1 MIIVLVA
8 GCAPKP
14 AGPALL
20 AVEPVFFDANLGT
33 SLVLTAQGL
42 LPPATLDFD
51 RPANSTMPPAV
62 VSAFIDDGTM
72 RVELLDVQ
80 WVDASRVTGRL
91 AAPVVVGVYDVH
103 LIEPRGGGLVLPAA
117 LQALDCSAGDCPLE
131 DGGIPDSGVV
141 VCSTTSYRDRDL
153 DGYGTGGARLLCG
166 PGWVPLSG
174 DCDDRDSLTF
184 PSAPEQCNGL
194 DDDCNALI
202 DDTRCADAGWTQVDE
217 LRAPDTDLL
226 SSASFAPGSLWIAAG
241 SKVFIRRGVL
251 GLAEVSST
259 CPANLKAVC
268 AEPGGEAEL
277 GGGSSGAGRIVEHAF
292 NAAGCSNERVVAE
305 PPVAM
310 VGFQSGAEF
319 LNVAVLEDGRLLR
332 WRRGQAPVISSS
344 NLASSGEVTDL
355 HGVAQEQLIA
365 VGSVMQGNNR
375 RPMSW
380 LLQADGGWRE
390 ESLTGGGNPNGK
402 MLGVWALTAVDA
414 IAVGENGR
422 IFRRSA
428 SGWRLVS
435 SDTTSALTS
444 VRAFSPGRFY
454 VTTDD
459 GRVRRNSGLTW
470 QTVFRSDA
478 GVRLNDLSGT
488 GEEDLWAVGNDGVI
502 GSGPR

>member
-1 MIIVLVA
+1 MLS

-14 AGPALL
+14 AAPVLR
-20 AVEPVFFDANLGT
+20 AVEPAFFDANVGA
-33 SLVLTAQGL
+33 SLTLIAEGL
-42 LPPATLDFD
+42 LPAATLDFD
-51 RPANSTMPPAV
+51 RPANSPMPPPV
-62 VSAFIDDGTM
+62 VSAFIDDGTT

-103 LIEPRGGGLVLPAA
+103 LIEPRGGELVLPAA
-117 LQALDCSAGDCPLE
+117 LQALDCSEGDCPLE

-141 VCSTTSYRDRDL
+141 VCSTISYRDRDL
-153 DGYGTGGARLLCG
+153 DGYGSGAARMLCG

-174 DCDDRDSLTF
+174 DCEDRDSLTF

-194 DDDCNALI
+194 DDDCNSVV
-202 DDTRCADAGWTQVDE
+202 DDGRCVDAGWTQVDE
-217 LRAPDTDLL
+217 LRAPGTDLL
-226 SSASFAPGSLWIAAG
+226 ASASFAPGSLWIAAG

-251 GLAEVSST
+251 GLAEVSSA
-259 CPANLKAVC
+259 CPVNLRAVF

-277 GGGSSGAGRIVEHAF
+277 GGGRSGAGRIVEHSF
-292 NAAGCSNERVVAE
+292 TAAGCSNDRVVAE

-310 VGFQSGAEF
+310 VGFQSGAWFE
-319 LNVAVLEDGRLLR
+319 NVAVLHDGRLLR
-332 WRRGQAPVISSS
+332 WRRGQAPMISSS
-344 NLASSGEVTDL
+344 NLSSSAEVTDL
-355 HGVAQEQLIA
+355 HGVAPDQLIA
-365 VGSVMQGNNR
+365 VGSVAQGNNR

-402 MLGVWALTAVDA
+402 MLGVWALTAVNA

-428 SGWRLVS
+428 SGWRLLS
-435 SDTTSALTS
+435 SDTSSALTS

-459 GRVRRNSGLTW
+459 GRVRRRSGSTW

-488 GEEDLWAVGNDGVI
+488 GEEDLWAVGDDGVI
-502 GSGPR
+502 GRGPR